1 MSYLRRFYEFLL
13 TTFLKLDRVPIAVSP
28 DERITRFIFSERH
41 FNKAKGHVSYAAFM
55 PSRRTRD
62 ISVYRTSNC
71 REWKIWAI
79 GDLFVARLRPD
90 NVTLQA
96 RGDVSSRTI
105 FQQRLSIAAKSSPHP
120 RHAAV
125 TDWPNEQPQQKIKAI
140 VLAQNATLCLHPM
153 FRLPLKFFVRRILIL
168 CLAIWGSANGPAAR
182 GVYGSDR
189 VTRAKGSGA
198 GPAENARR
206 PQENPAPPID
216 LPRSMERKQKKELVK
231 LKFESMKHAADELVT
246 LSKSLQQEIQNS
258 NQNVMSLKIVQD
270 AEQIEKLAR
279 KIRNTAKG
287 S

>member
-1 MSYLRRFYEFLL
+1 
-13 TTFLKLDRVPIAVSP
+13 
-28 DERITRFIFSERH
+28 
-41 FNKAKGHVSYAAFM
+41 
-55 PSRRTRD
+55 
-62 ISVYRTSNC
+62 
-71 REWKIWAI
+71 
-79 GDLFVARLRPD
+79 
-90 NVTLQA
+90 
-96 RGDVSSRTI
+96 
-105 FQQRLSIAAKSSPHP
+105 
-120 RHAAV
+120 
-125 TDWPNEQPQQKIKAI
+125 
-140 VLAQNATLCLHPM
+140 M
-153 FRLPLKFFVRRILIL
+153 FRLPLKLFVRRILIL

-182 GVYGSDR
+182 NVYGSDQ

-198 GPAENARR
+198 GPAGNARR

-231 LKFESMKHAADELVT
+231 LKFENMKHDADELVT